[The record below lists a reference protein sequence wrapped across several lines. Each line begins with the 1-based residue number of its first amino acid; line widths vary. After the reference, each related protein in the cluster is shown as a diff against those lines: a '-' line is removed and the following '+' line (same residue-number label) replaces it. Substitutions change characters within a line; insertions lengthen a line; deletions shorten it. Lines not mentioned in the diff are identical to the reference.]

1 MRKLVKTAL
10 AALAATVFT
19 APAWA
24 AIDVTGLNPWA
35 CYEFN
40 GGDIRNTGSGERG
53 WNGGGSSSPAP
64 GATGAANTA
73 VSINK
78 WTNTG
83 DVSTVGGLTVSLLAT
98 EGTAHSTADRNGHIF
113 SLAAKGAS
121 GEPQWWLRNT
131 GTTGQVKLQ
140 GVFTEDLTIT
150 LPEGSTDA
158 TFHHYVIAISGD
170 RTQAAVYVDGVPVET
185 AGMTVKETEN
195 GTGVNDAFFGY
206 QVGAR
211 WGGGE
216 ASRCVVDDLR
226 IYTAM
231 LTPVQVAALYGGF
244 YANDTAYVRTIAGTT
259 ADWKATEAWQ
269 SGESSADVP
278 AVGSQATLTANA
290 DTTVT
295 LNDVAAL
302 SQLTIEGAGAVKL
315 VGAQKGGLSATTA
328 TINTTVDLSE
338 VSACLGAVTIA
349 AGKTLTVQGGSSV
362 LSDLTF
368 GDATAC
374 LKVYGEETA
383 TPATALALDGAMTK
397 TGTLIFDCPLTLDS
411 ALAFGSGGTTPS
423 VTQNVTLRKNIAA
436 TRLITGNG
444 DKNVTNI
451 VQEGGDITLSQV
463 DDGTPMAS
471 LGDRDTKPYAILFGH
486 WPSTSN
492 YQLKAGSLTA
502 EHGYAHLGWDGG
514 NVTVTVGQSLEE
526 AQGTT
531 ALLKV
536 KGFTGNKRENAATL
550 TVNPSGTL
558 AIGSAGFTMGKTA
571 KHVKLAG
578 GTLLAYE
585 TLTTELTANG
595 LEITEPSTVAA
606 ATGAT
611 LTLDK
616 LAGNETTTLT
626 IGTAEN
632 AGTVVLSA
640 LTGFT
645 GTVTVAAGTAVLTT
659 LPTANDVTVKAG
671 AKLKCHVSF
680 EQAEAGVKAT
690 HVNLKD
696 NATMVF
702 VLPSG
707 LEIAGSGEG
716 GNELASQ
723 AYYTWAPTVDSN
735 WSTLGNWKKSG
746 VAISELPGED
756 ARVRI
761 RATEATTL
769 TMDVADAVNEL
780 TIEGG
785 GTVTLAGEQTLTVK
799 DTLFVVTDV
808 ASSATVVAAPKV
820 SLVQGYT
827 LSLTG
832 GNLPAATTYSGDG
845 TLAIT
850 GSVTYATGATIEAP
864 FVVATGGTLD
874 LAGQTL
880 TSPVTLQGGTLANAS
895 ETRAYARKVTLAA
908 DSKIVCDGG
917 ALTLSSGTNARDEL
931 TLGGHTLTKTGNAE
945 FAIEGADL
953 AAGTLD
959 IQAGSFCLSA
969 TDGGD
974 CACSNTTLK
983 FSESSSYTVYGWV
996 GIAGTVT
1003 VDVADG
1009 KTLALSGNFTFKGD
1023 GNLKKTGA
1031 GTLELPFK
1039 RTDGAVTYAGATTVE
1054 GGTFIL
1060 NVEPEGT
1067 FTRTVSVANGATF
1080 TKKGEGTLKLGSALS
1095 GAGTYEVTEGTL
1107 ATGNYPNGNFGGT
1120 WKIGANGTLT
1130 NSGSEHYH
1138 SIGTGKV
1145 VVDGILELAP
1155 SSSASHLAGAISGA
1169 GHIHVKKSAS
1179 IEGDTTGFSG
1189 TLEVD
1194 AEATLASLNT
1204 VSNYGI
1210 RCNGT
1215 ITPADGKTLTI
1226 ASGKTLAGTGS
1237 INSAVTF
1244 AAGSTLE
1251 VASAGALT
1259 VTRAVTMP
1267 TEGTVTVTGATTE
1280 GQPVLTCANPAGVAP
1295 RLSGAPTGLLFAAN
1309 DEGTAVVL
1317 KKPVLT
1323 LAEGTTGA
1331 LSAEATATLE
1341 ALAAANGLAA
1351 ATISGTTKN
1360 GTEKL
1365 TAEAIGDALELF
1377 TNVATVDTE
1386 NGTITVAYDFGVAN
1400 LSITTADPLATTL
1413 RITFKVQGAE
1423 GTSGADFAKGI
1434 VFAVTDAT
1442 PGGAADTDTV
1452 LASTA
1457 NGTLK
1462 AVEGSHGVAGE
1473 RTFTCDLAPR
1483 TLQLFRVRVQTR

>member
-10 AALAATVFT
+10 AALVAAVF
-19 APAWA
+19 AASAHA

-40 GGDIRNTGSGERG
+40 GDIDNTGAGGRG
-53 WNGGGSSSPAP
+53 WNNSGGSSSPAP

-98 EGTAHSTADRNGHIF
+98 EGTGHSTADENGHIF
-113 SLAAKGAS
+113 SLAAKGKA

-150 LPEGSTDA
+150 LPTGSTDA

-185 AGMTVKETEN
+185 AGMTVKKTEN
-195 GTGVNDAFFGY
+195 GTGVNDAFYGY

-211 WGGGE
+211 WGNGK
-216 ASRCVVDDLR
+216 ASGCVVDDLR

-231 LTPVQVAALYGGF
+231 LTPGQVAALYGGF
-244 YANDTAYVRTIAGTT
+244 YANDTAYERTIAGTT
-259 ADWKATEAWQ
+259 ADWKATGEWQ

-302 SQLTIEGAGAVKL
+302 SQLTIEGAGTVK
-315 VGAQKGGLSATTA
+315 VAGAQKGGLSATTA
-328 TINTTVDLSE
+328 IIDTTVDLSE

-362 LSDLTF
+362 LSGLTF

-411 ALAFGSGGTTPS
+411 ALAFGSGGASS
-423 VTQNVTLRKNIAA
+423 VTQNVTLWKNITA

-444 DKNVTNI
+444 NNNVTNI

-471 LGDRDTKPYAILFGH
+471 LGDNATTPYAILFGH
-486 WPSTSN
+486 WPSTSD

-514 NVTVTVGQSLEE
+514 KGGGTDVTVTVGQSL
-526 AQGTT
+526 ADARGTT

-536 KGFTGNKRENAATL
+536 KGFTGNKRGNAATL

-558 AIGSAGFTMGKTA
+558 AIGSAGFTVNRSN

-585 TLTTELTANG
+585 TLTTALTANG
-595 LEITEPSTVAA
+595 LEITAPSTVAA

-616 LAGNETTTLT
+616 LAGSETLT
-626 IGTAEN
+626 IGTADN
-632 AGTVVLSA
+632 AGTVVLPA

-659 LPTANDVTVKAG
+659 LPTANDVTVQAG
-671 AKLKCHVSF
+671 ATLKCHVSF
-680 EQAEAGVKAT
+680 DDADAGVTASR
-690 HVNLKD
+690 VQLKD

-702 VLPSG
+702 VLPNG

-723 AYYTWAPTVDSN
+723 VYYTWAPTKDTN
-735 WSTLGNWKKSG
+735 WSTLGNWTKDG

-756 ARVRI
+756 ACVRI

-769 TMDVADAVNEL
+769 TMDVADTVNEL

-785 GTVTLAGEQTLTVK
+785 ATVTFAGEQTLTVR
-799 DTLFVVTDV
+799 DTLFVATDV
-808 ASSATVVAAPKV
+808 ASSATAVAAPEV

-832 GNLPAATTYSGDG
+832 GTLPAETTYSGDG

-850 GSVTYATGATIEAP
+850 GSVTYATDATIEAP
-864 FVVATGGTLD
+864 FVVATSGTLD

-880 TSPVTLQGGTLANAS
+880 TSPVTLQGGTLANTS
-895 ETRAYARKVTLAA
+895 ETRASVRKVTLAA
-908 DSKIVCDGG
+908 DSKIECDG

-931 TLGGHTLTKTGNAE
+931 TLGGYTLTKTGNAE

-959 IQAGSFCLSA
+959 IQAGSFCLS
-969 TDGGD
+969 TFDGGD
-974 CACSNTTLK
+974 CACTNTTLK

-996 GIAGTVT
+996 GIAGAVT

-1009 KTLALSGNFTFKGD
+1009 KTLALGEGFTFKGT
-1023 GNLKKTGA
+1023 GSLKKTGA

-1039 RTDGAVTYAGATTVE
+1039 QTDGAVTYAGATSVE

-1067 FTRTVSVANGATF
+1067 FTRTVSVADDATF
-1080 TKKGEGTLKLGSALS
+1080 TKKGKGTLKLGSALS
-1095 GAGTYEVTEGTL
+1095 GAGTYEVTEGII
-1107 ATGNYPNGNFGGT
+1107 ATGNHANGNFGGT
-1120 WKIGANGTLT
+1120 WKIGASGTLT
-1130 NSGSEHYH
+1130 NRDSGHYH

-1145 VVDGILELAP
+1145 IVDGLLELEP
-1155 SSSASHLAGAISGA
+1155 SITDSHLTGAISGA
-1169 GHIHVKKSAS
+1169 GRIHVKKSAS
-1179 IEGDTTGFSG
+1179 IEGDTADFTG

-1194 AEATLASLNT
+1194 AGATLASLNT

-1210 RCNGT
+1210 LCNGT

-1259 VTRAVTMP
+1259 VTGAVTMP

-1280 GQPVLTCANPAGVAP
+1280 GQTVLTCANPADVAP
-1295 RLSGAPTGLLFAAN
+1295 RLSGAPAGLLFAAN
-1309 DEGTAVVL
+1309 DAATAVVL
-1317 KKPVLT
+1317 KKPALT

-1341 ALAAANGLAA
+1341 ALAAANGLAT
-1351 ATISGTTKN
+1351 ATVSGTTKN

-1386 NGTITVAYDFGVAN
+1386 NGTITVAYDFGIAS
-1400 LSITTADPLATTL
+1400 LSIREMDGTKYVVLSA
-1413 RITFKVQGAE
+1413 KVQGAAE
-1423 GTSGADFAKGI
+1423 GVDYA
-1434 VFAVTDAT
+1434 TDAT
-1442 PGGAADTDTV
+1442 VEVWMNDSKVTNAEKMTTAPDGSTSAAGVKWFRIPYADLSATGPLLFKV
-1452 LASTA
+1452 
-1457 NGTLK
+1457 K
-1462 AVEGSHGVAGE
+1462 ATQA
-1473 RTFTCDLAPR
+1473 TTP
-1483 TLQLFRVRVQTR
+1483 

>member
-64 GATGAANTA
+64 GATGAASTA

-98 EGTAHSTADRNGHIF
+98 EGTAHSTADGNGHIF
-113 SLAAKGAS
+113 SLAAKGAQ

-140 GVFTEDLTIT
+140 GVFTKDLTIT

-185 AGMTVKETEN
+185 AGMTVKKTEN
-195 GTGVNDAFFGY
+195 GTGVNDAFYGY

-211 WGGGE
+211 WGGGD
-216 ASRCVVDDLR
+216 ASGCVVDDLR

-231 LTPVQVAALYGGF
+231 LTPGQVAALYGGF
-244 YANDTAYVRTIAGTT
+244 YANDTAYERTIAETT
-259 ADWKATEAWQ
+259 ADWKATGAWQ

-302 SQLTIEGAGAVKL
+302 SQLTIGGAGTVKL

-362 LSDLTF
+362 LSGLTF

-383 TPATALALDGAMTK
+383 TPAIALALDGAMTK

-411 ALAFGSGGTTPS
+411 ALAFGSRGESS
-423 VTQNVTLRKNIAA
+423 VTQNVTLRKDITA

-444 DKNVTNI
+444 AGNVTRI

-471 LGDRDTKPYAILFGH
+471 LGDNATTPYAILFGH

-514 NVTVTVGQSLEE
+514 KVGTDVTVTVGQSLAD

-595 LEITEPSTVAA
+595 LEITAPSTVAA

-616 LAGNETTTLT
+616 LASNETTTLT
-626 IGTAEN
+626 IGTADN
-632 AGTVVLSA
+632 AGTVVLPA

-659 LPTANDVTVKAG
+659 LPTANDVTVEAG
-671 AKLKCHVSF
+671 ATLKCHVSF
-680 EQAEAGVKAT
+680 EQADAGVTAT

-723 AYYTWAPTVDSN
+723 AYYTWAPTVDGN
-735 WSTLGNWKKSG
+735 WSTLGNWTKDG

-761 RATEATTL
+761 RAMEATTL

-785 GTVTLAGEQTLTVK
+785 GTVTLVGEQTLTVG

-808 ASSATVVAAPKV
+808 ASSATAVAAPKV

-880 TSPVTLQGGTLANAS
+880 ASPVTLQGGTLANTS
-895 ETRAYARKVTLAA
+895 GNRAYARKVTLAA
-908 DSKIVCDGG
+908 DSKIVCDGV
-917 ALTLSSGTNARDEL
+917 LTLTSGTNARDEL
-931 TLGGHTLTKTGNAE
+931 TLSGHTLTKTGNAE

-959 IQAGSFCLSA
+959 IQEGSFCLST

-1039 RTDGAVTYAGATTVE
+1039 RTDGAVTYTGATTVE

-1067 FTRTVSVANGATF
+1067 FTRTVSVANDATF

-1095 GAGTYEVTEGTL
+1095 GAGTYEVTEGII
-1107 ATGNYPNGNFGGT
+1107 ATGNYANGNFGGT
-1120 WKIGANGTLT
+1120 WKIGASGTLT

-1138 SIGTGKV
+1138 SIGTGRV
-1145 VVDGILELAP
+1145 IVDGILELEP

-1169 GHIHVKKSAS
+1169 GRIHVKKSAS
-1179 IEGDTTGFSG
+1179 IEGDTADFTG

-1194 AEATLASLNT
+1194 AGATLASLNT

-1210 RCNGT
+1210 LCNGT

-1280 GQPVLTCANPAGVAP
+1280 GQTVLTCAKPADVAP
-1295 RLSGAPTGLLFAAN
+1295 RLSGAPAGLLFVAN

-1317 KKPVLT
+1317 KKPALT

-1341 ALAAANGLAA
+1341 ALAAANGLAT
-1351 ATISGTTKN
+1351 ATVSGTTKN

-1365 TAEAIGDALELF
+1365 TA
-1377 TNVATVDTE
+1377 
-1386 NGTITVAYDFGVAN
+1386 
-1400 LSITTADPLATTL
+1400 
-1413 RITFKVQGAE
+1413 
-1423 GTSGADFAKGI
+1423 
-1434 VFAVTDAT
+1434 
-1442 PGGAADTDTV
+1442 
-1452 LASTA
+1452 
-1457 NGTLK
+1457 
-1462 AVEGSHGVAGE
+1462 
-1473 RTFTCDLAPR
+1473 
-1483 TLQLFRVRVQTR
+1483 

>member
-1 MRKLVKTAL
+1 
-10 AALAATVFT
+10 
-19 APAWA
+19 
-24 AIDVTGLNPWA
+24 
-35 CYEFN
+35 
-40 GGDIRNTGSGERG
+40 
-53 WNGGGSSSPAP
+53 
-64 GATGAANTA
+64 
-73 VSINK
+73 
-78 WTNTG
+78 
-83 DVSTVGGLTVSLLAT
+83 
-98 EGTAHSTADRNGHIF
+98 
-113 SLAAKGAS
+113 
-121 GEPQWWLRNT
+121 
-131 GTTGQVKLQ
+131 
-140 GVFTEDLTIT
+140 
-150 LPEGSTDA
+150 
-158 TFHHYVIAISGD
+158 
-170 RTQAAVYVDGVPVET
+170 
-185 AGMTVKETEN
+185 
-195 GTGVNDAFFGY
+195 
-206 QVGAR
+206 
-211 WGGGE
+211 
-216 ASRCVVDDLR
+216 
-226 IYTAM
+226 M
-231 LTPVQVAALYGGF
+231 LTPGQVAALYGGF
-244 YANDTAYVRTIAGTT
+244 YASDTAYERTIDETT
-259 ADWKATEAWQ
+259 ADWKATGAWQ

-302 SQLTIEGAGAVKL
+302 SQLTIGGAGTVK
-315 VGAQKGGLSATTA
+315 VADAQKRGLIATTA
-328 TINTTVDLSE
+328 IIDTTVDLSE
-338 VSACLGAVTIA
+338 VSARLGAVTIA

-411 ALAFGSGGTTPS
+411 ELAFGSGGESS
-423 VTQNVTLRKNIAA
+423 VTQNVTLWKNITA

-444 DKNVTNI
+444 AGNVTNI

-471 LGDRDTKPYAILFGH
+471 LGNDATTPYAILFGH
-486 WPSTSN
+486 WPSTSD

-514 NVTVTVGQSLEE
+514 RNTGTDVTVTVGQSL
-526 AQGTT
+526 ADARGTT

-536 KGFTGNKRENAATL
+536 KGFTGNKRGNAATL

-595 LEITEPSTVAA
+595 LEITAPSTVAA

-626 IGTAEN
+626 IGTAGN
-632 AGTVVLSA
+632 AGTVVLPA

-671 AKLKCHVSF
+671 ATLKCHVSF
-680 EQAEAGVKAT
+680 EEEDAGVKASR
-690 HVNLKD
+690 VQLENG
-696 NATMVF
+696 ATMVF
-702 VLPSG
+702 VLPNG
-707 LEIAGSGEG
+707 LEIAGGGEG
-716 GNELASQ
+716 GNELAPQ
-723 AYYTWAPTVDSN
+723 AYYTWKPTEDTN
-735 WSTLGNWKKSG
+735 WSTLGNWTKDG
-746 VAISELPGED
+746 VAISELPDED
-756 ARVRI
+756 ACVRI
-761 RATEATTL
+761 HATEATTL
-769 TMDVADAVNEL
+769 TMDVADTVKEL
-780 TIEGG
+780 AIKGG
-785 GTVTLAGEQTLTVK
+785 ATVTLAGEQTLTVK
-799 DTLFVVTDV
+799 DTLFVATDV
-808 ASSATVVAAPKV
+808 ASSATAVAAPKV

-832 GNLPAATTYSGDG
+832 GTLPEATTYSGDG

-850 GSVTYATGATIEAP
+850 GSVTYATDATIKAP

-880 TSPVTLQGGTLANAS
+880 GIPVTLQGGTLANTS
-895 ETRAYARKVTLAA
+895 ENRAYARKVTLAA
-908 DSKIVCDGG
+908 DSKIVCDGV
-917 ALTLSSGTNARDEL
+917 LTLSSGTNARDEL
-931 TLGGHTLTKTGNAE
+931 TLGGYTLTKTGNAE

-959 IQAGSFCLSA
+959 IQAGFFCLST

-983 FSESSSYTVYGWV
+983 FSGNSSYKVYGWV
-996 GIAGTVT
+996 GIAGAVT

-1009 KTLALSGNFTFKGD
+1009 KTLALGDGFTFKGP
-1023 GNLKKTGA
+1023 GSLKKTGA
-1031 GTLELPFK
+1031 GTLELTFK
-1039 RTDGAVTYAGATTVE
+1039 RTSDAVTYTGATTVA

-1067 FTRTVSVANGATF
+1067 FTRTVSVADDATF
-1080 TKKGEGTLKLGSALS
+1080 TKKGKGTLTLGGSLS
-1095 GAGTYEVTEGTL
+1095 GGGTYEVTEGII
-1107 ATGNYPNGNFGGT
+1107 ATGNYANGNFGGT
-1120 WKIGANGTLT
+1120 WKIGASGTLT
-1130 NSGSEHYH
+1130 NRDSEHYH

-1145 VVDGILELAP
+1145 IVDGLLELKP
-1155 SSSASHLAGAISGA
+1155 SSSNSHFTGTISGA
-1169 GHIHVKKSAS
+1169 GRIHVKKSAS
-1179 IEGDTTGFSG
+1179 IEGDTADFAG

-1194 AEATLASLNT
+1194 AGATLASLNT

-1210 RCNGT
+1210 LCNGT

-1259 VTRAVTMP
+1259 VTGATMP

-1280 GQPVLTCANPAGVAP
+1280 GQTVLTCANPADVAP
-1295 RLSGAPTGLLFAAN
+1295 RLSGAPAGLLFVAN
-1309 DEGTAVVL
+1309 DERTAVVL
-1317 KKPVLT
+1317 KKPALT

-1341 ALAAANGLAA
+1341 ALAAANGLAT
-1351 ATISGTTKN
+1351 ATVSGTTKN

-1386 NGTITVAYDFGVAN
+1386 KGTITVAYDFGIAN
-1400 LSITTADPLATTL
+1400 LSITTADTRATL

-1423 GTSGADFAKGI
+1423 GTSGADFAEDI

-1442 PGGAADTDTV
+1442 PGDAADTV

-1457 NGTLK
+1457 NDTLQ
-1462 AVEGSHGVAGE
+1462 AVEDSHDVAGE
-1473 RTFTCDLAPR
+1473 RTFTCDLETR
-1483 TLQLFRVRVQTR
+1483 TLQLFRVRVQQTP

>member
-1 MRKLVKTAL
+1 
-10 AALAATVFT
+10 
-19 APAWA
+19 
-24 AIDVTGLNPWA
+24 
-35 CYEFN
+35 
-40 GGDIRNTGSGERG
+40 
-53 WNGGGSSSPAP
+53 
-64 GATGAANTA
+64 
-73 VSINK
+73 
-78 WTNTG
+78 
-83 DVSTVGGLTVSLLAT
+83 
-98 EGTAHSTADRNGHIF
+98 
-113 SLAAKGAS
+113 
-121 GEPQWWLRNT
+121 
-131 GTTGQVKLQ
+131 
-140 GVFTEDLTIT
+140 
-150 LPEGSTDA
+150 
-158 TFHHYVIAISGD
+158 
-170 RTQAAVYVDGVPVET
+170 
-185 AGMTVKETEN
+185 
-195 GTGVNDAFFGY
+195 
-206 QVGAR
+206 
-211 WGGGE
+211 
-216 ASRCVVDDLR
+216 
-226 IYTAM
+226 M

-244 YANDTAYVRTIAGTT
+244 YANDTAYERTIAETT
-259 ADWKATEAWQ
+259 ADWKATRAWQ

-302 SQLTIEGAGAVKL
+302 SQLTIGGAGTVKL
-315 VGAQKGGLSATTA
+315 VGAQKGRLSATTA
-328 TINTTVDLSE
+328 IINTTVNLSE

-411 ALAFGSGGTTPS
+411 ALAFGSGGTGTS
-423 VTQNVTLRKNIAA
+423 SFTQNVTLRKDIAA

-444 DKNVTNI
+444 ENNVTNI

-471 LGDRDTKPYAILFGH
+471 LGDNATTPYAILFGH
-486 WPSTSN
+486 WPSTSD

-502 EHGYAHLGWDGG
+502 ERGYAHLGWDGG
-514 NVTVTVGQSLEE
+514 VTVTVGQSLED

-536 KGFTGNKRENAATL
+536 KGFTGNKRGNAATL

-585 TLTTELTANG
+585 DLTTELTANG

-616 LAGNETTTLT
+616 LAGRETLT

-632 AGTVVLSA
+632 AGTVVLPA

-659 LPTANDVTVKAG
+659 LPTANDVTVEAG
-671 AKLKCHVSF
+671 ATLKCHVSF
-680 EQAEAGVKAT
+680 EQADSGVTASR
-690 HVNLKD
+690 VQLENG
-696 NATMVF
+696 ATMVF
-702 VLPSG
+702 VLPNG
-707 LEIAGSGEG
+707 LEIAGSEEG

-723 AYYTWAPTVDSN
+723 AYYTWAPTEDGN
-735 WSTLGNWKKSG
+735 WSTLGNWTKSG

-785 GTVTLAGEQTLTVK
+785 GTVTLAGETLTVG

-808 ASSATVVAAPKV
+808 ASSATAVAAQKV

-832 GNLPAATTYSGDG
+832 GTLPAATTYSGDG

-850 GSVTYATGATIEAP
+850 GSVTYAAGATIEAP
-864 FVVATGGTLD
+864 FVVVTGGTLD

-880 TSPVTLQGGTLANAS
+880 TSPVTLQGGTLANTS
-895 ETRAYARKVTLAA
+895 ETHAYARKVTLAA
-908 DSKIVCDGG
+908 DSKIVCDG

-931 TLGGHTLTKTGNAE
+931 TLGGYTLTKTGNAE
-945 FAIEGADL
+945 FVIEGADL

-959 IQAGSFCLSA
+959 IQAGFFCLST

-974 CACSNTTLK
+974 CACSNTTFK
-983 FSESSSYTVYGWV
+983 FSGNSSYKVWGWV
-996 GIAGTVT
+996 GIANTVT
-1003 VDVADG
+1003 VDIAEG
-1009 KTLALSGNFTFKGD
+1009 KTLTLSENFTFKGA

-1039 RTDGAVTYAGATTVE
+1039 MDDAVTYTYTGATTVE

-1067 FTRTVSVANGATF
+1067 FTRTVSVADDATF
-1080 TKKGEGTLKLGSALS
+1080 TKKGKGTLKLGSALS
-1095 GAGTYEVTEGTL
+1095 GAGTYEVTEGII

-1179 IEGDTTGFSG
+1179 IEGDTADFTG

-1194 AEATLASLNT
+1194 AGATLASLNT

-1210 RCNGT
+1210 LCNGT

-1244 AAGSTLE
+1244 AAGSTLN
-1251 VASAGALT
+1251 ASAGALT
-1259 VTRAVTMP
+1259 VTGAVTMP

-1280 GQPVLTCANPAGVAP
+1280 GQKVLTCDNPADVAP
-1295 RLSGAPTGLLFAAN
+1295 RLSGAPAGLLFAAN
-1309 DEGTAVVL
+1309 DERTAVVL
-1317 KKPVLT
+1317 KKPALT
-1323 LAEGTTGA
+1323 LAEGTTGV

-1341 ALAAANGLAA
+1341 ALAAANGLAT
-1351 ATISGTTKN
+1351 ATVSGITKN

-1386 NGTITVAYDFGVAN
+1386 NGTITVAYDFGIAN
-1400 LSITTADPLATTL
+1400 LSITTADTRATL
-1413 RITFKVQGAE
+1413 RITFKVQGAK
-1423 GTSGADFAKGI
+1423 GTSGADFAEGI

-1442 PGGAADTDTV
+1442 PGDAADTV

-1457 NGTLK
+1457 NDTLQ
-1462 AVEGSHGVAGE
+1462 AVEDSHDVAGE
-1473 RTFTCDLAPR
+1473 RTFTCDLETR
-1483 TLQLFRVRVQTR
+1483 TLQLFRVRVQQTP

>member
-10 AALAATVFT
+10 AALVAAVF
-19 APAWA
+19 AASAHA

-40 GGDIRNTGSGERG
+40 GGDINNTGSGGRG
-53 WNGGGSSSPAP
+53 WNGGGSSSSAT

-73 VSINK
+73 VNINK
-78 WTNTG
+78 WTGTG

-98 EGTAHSTADRNGHIF
+98 EGTTHSSTDNDGHLF
-113 SLAAKGAS
+113 SLAAKGAQ

-150 LPEGSTDA
+150 LPTGSTDS

-185 AGMTVKETEN
+185 AGMTVKKTEN
-195 GTGVNDAFFGY
+195 GKGVNDAFYGY

-211 WGGGE
+211 WGNGN
-216 ASRCVVDDLR
+216 ASGCVVDDLR

-244 YANDTAYVRTIAGTT
+244 YANDTAYARTIAETT
-259 ADWKATEAWQ
+259 ADWKATRAWQ

-302 SQLTIEGAGAVKL
+302 SQLTIGGAGTVKL

-328 TINTTVDLSE
+328 IINTTVDLSE

-362 LSDLTF
+362 LSGLTF

-411 ALAFGSGGTTPS
+411 ALAFGSGGGTR
-423 VTQNVTLRKNIAA
+423 VTQNVTLRKDIAA

-444 DKNVTNI
+444 ASNVTRI

-471 LGDRDTKPYAILFGH
+471 LGDNATTPYAILFGH
-486 WPSTSN
+486 WPSTSD

-514 NVTVTVGQSLEE
+514 KGGGTDVTVTVGQSL
-526 AQGTT
+526 ADARGTT

-536 KGFTGNKRENAATL
+536 KGFTGNKRGNAATL

-595 LEITEPSTVAA
+595 LEITAPSTVAA

-616 LAGNETTTLT
+616 LASNETTTLT
-626 IGTAEN
+626 IGTAGN
-632 AGTVVLSA
+632 AGTVVLPA

-659 LPTANDVTVKAG
+659 LPTENDVTVKAG
-671 AKLKCHVSF
+671 ATLKCHVSF
-680 EQAEAGVKAT
+680 DDADAGVTASR
-690 HVNLKD
+690 VQLKD

-702 VLPSG
+702 VLPNG

-723 AYYTWAPTVDSN
+723 VYYTWAPTKDTN
-735 WSTLGNWKKSG
+735 WSTLGNWTKDG

-756 ARVRI
+756 ACVRI
-761 RATEATTL
+761 HATEATTL
-769 TMDVADAVNEL
+769 TMDVAAIVKEL
-780 TIEGG
+780 SIEGG
-785 GTVTLAGEQTLTVK
+785 ATVTLAGEQTLTVK

-808 ASSATVVAAPKV
+808 ASSATAVAAPKV

-832 GNLPAATTYSGDG
+832 GTLPAETTYSGDG

-850 GSVTYATGATIEAP
+850 GSVTYAAGATIEAP

-874 LAGQTL
+874 LAGQPL
-880 TSPVTLQGGTLANAS
+880 GIPVTLQGGTLANTS
-895 ETRAYARKVTLAA
+895 ETRASVRKVTLAA
-908 DSKIVCDGG
+908 DSKIECGG

-931 TLGGHTLTKTGNAE
+931 TLGDYTLTKTGNAE

-959 IQAGSFCLSA
+959 IQVGSFCLSA

-983 FSESSSYTVYGWV
+983 FSGNSSYTVWGWV
-996 GIAGTVT
+996 GIANTVT
-1003 VDVADG
+1003 VDIAEE
-1009 KTLALSGNFTFKGD
+1009 KTLTLSGNFTFKGD

-1067 FTRTVSVANGATF
+1067 FTRAVSVANGATF
-1080 TKKGEGTLKLGSALS
+1080 TKKGKGTLKLGSALS
-1095 GAGTYEVTEGTL
+1095 GAGTYEVTEGII
-1107 ATGNYPNGNFGGT
+1107 ATGNHANGNFGGT
-1120 WKIGANGTLT
+1120 WKIGASGTLT
-1130 NSGSEHYH
+1130 NSGSGHYH

-1145 VVDGILELAP
+1145 IVDGLLELEP
-1155 SSSASHLAGAISGA
+1155 SITDSHLTGAISGA
-1169 GHIHVKKSAS
+1169 GRIHVKKSAS
-1179 IEGDTTGFSG
+1179 IEGDTADFTG

-1194 AEATLASLNT
+1194 AGATLASLNT

-1210 RCNGT
+1210 LCNGT

-1267 TEGTVTVTGATTE
+1267 TEGTVTVTGAMAE
-1280 GQPVLTCANPAGVAP
+1280 GQTVLTCANPADVAP
-1295 RLSGAPTGLLFAAN
+1295 RLSGAPAGLLFAAN

-1317 KKPVLT
+1317 KKPALT
-1323 LAEGTTGA
+1323 LAAGTSGE
-1331 LSAEATATLE
+1331 LSTTATATLE
-1341 ALAAANGLAA
+1341 ALAAANGLAT
-1351 ATISGTTKN
+1351 ATVSGTTKN
-1360 GTEKL
+1360 GTEAL
-1365 TAEAIGDALELF
+1365 TAKAIGDALELF

-1386 NGTITVAYDFGVAN
+1386 NGTITVAYDFGIAS
-1400 LSITTADPLATTL
+1400 LSIREMDGTKYVVLSA
-1413 RITFKVQGAE
+1413 KVQGAAE
-1423 GTSGADFAKGI
+1423 GVDYA
-1434 VFAVTDAT
+1434 TDAT
-1442 PGGAADTDTV
+1442 VEVWMNDSKVTNAEKMTTAPDGSTSAAGVKWFRIPYADLSATGPLLFKV
-1452 LASTA
+1452 
-1457 NGTLK
+1457 K
-1462 AVEGSHGVAGE
+1462 ATQA
-1473 RTFTCDLAPR
+1473 TTP
-1483 TLQLFRVRVQTR
+1483 

>member
-1 MRKLVKTAL
+1 
-10 AALAATVFT
+10 
-19 APAWA
+19 
-24 AIDVTGLNPWA
+24 
-35 CYEFN
+35 
-40 GGDIRNTGSGERG
+40 
-53 WNGGGSSSPAP
+53 
-64 GATGAANTA
+64 
-73 VSINK
+73 
-78 WTNTG
+78 
-83 DVSTVGGLTVSLLAT
+83 
-98 EGTAHSTADRNGHIF
+98 
-113 SLAAKGAS
+113 
-121 GEPQWWLRNT
+121 
-131 GTTGQVKLQ
+131 
-140 GVFTEDLTIT
+140 
-150 LPEGSTDA
+150 
-158 TFHHYVIAISGD
+158 
-170 RTQAAVYVDGVPVET
+170 
-185 AGMTVKETEN
+185 
-195 GTGVNDAFFGY
+195 
-206 QVGAR
+206 
-211 WGGGE
+211 
-216 ASRCVVDDLR
+216 
-226 IYTAM
+226 M
-231 LTPVQVAALYGGF
+231 LTPGQVAALYGGF
-244 YANDTAYVRTIAGTT
+244 YANDTAYARTIAGAT
-259 ADWKATEAWQ
+259 ADWKATGEWQ

-302 SQLTIEGAGAVKL
+302 SQLTIEGAGTVKL

-362 LSDLTF
+362 LSGLTF

-383 TPATALALDGAMTK
+383 TPAIALALDGAMTK

-411 ALAFGSGGTTPS
+411 ALAFGSRGESS
-423 VTQNVTLRKNIAA
+423 VTQNVTLRKDIAA

-444 DKNVTNI
+444 PNNVTNI

-463 DDGTPMAS
+463 DDDTPMAS
-471 LGDRDTKPYAILFGH
+471 LDDTATTPYAILFGH
-486 WPSTSN
+486 WPSTSD

-502 EHGYAHLGWDGG
+502 ERGYAHLGWDGG
-514 NVTVTVGQSLEE
+514 KTGTDVTVTVGQSLEA

-536 KGFTGNKRENAATL
+536 KGFTGNKRGNAATL

-558 AIGSAGFTMGKTA
+558 AIGSAGFTMDKTA

-585 TLTTELTANG
+585 DLTTKLTANG
-595 LEITEPSTVAA
+595 LEITAPSTVAA

-616 LAGNETTTLT
+616 LVGNETTTLT

-632 AGTVVLSA
+632 AGTVVLPN

-659 LPTANDVTVKAG
+659 LPTANAVTVKAG
-671 AKLKCHVSF
+671 ATLKCHVSF
-680 EQAEAGVKAT
+680 DDADAGVTASRVQLENGAK
-690 HVNLKD
+690 
-696 NATMVF
+696 MVF
-702 VLPSG
+702 VLPNG

-723 AYYTWAPTVDSN
+723 GYYTWAPTVDGN
-735 WSTLGNWKKSG
+735 WSTLGNWTKSG
-746 VAISELPGED
+746 GAISELPGED

-761 RATEATTL
+761 RATEATIL
-769 TMDVADAVNEL
+769 TMDVADTVKEL

-785 GTVTLAGEQTLTVK
+785 ATVTLAGETLTVG

-808 ASSATVVAAPKV
+808 ASPATAVAAQKV

-827 LSLTG
+827 LSLTDG
-832 GNLPAATTYSGDG
+832 TLPAATTYSGDG

-880 TSPVTLQGGTLANAS
+880 GIPVTLQGGTLANTS
-895 ETRAYARKVTLAA
+895 ENCAYARKVTLAA
-908 DSKIVCDGG
+908 DSKIECDG

-931 TLGGHTLTKTGNAE
+931 TLGGYTLTKTGNAE

-953 AAGTLD
+953 AAGILD
-959 IQAGSFCLSA
+959 IQEGSFCLS
-969 TDGGD
+969 TSDGGD

-983 FSESSSYTVYGWV
+983 FSGNSSYKVWGWV
-996 GIAGTVT
+996 GIANTVT
-1003 VDVADG
+1003 VDIAEG
-1009 KTLALSGNFTFKGD
+1009 KTLTLSGHFTFKGA

-1039 RTDGAVTYAGATTVE
+1039 MDDAVTYTYTGATTVA

-1067 FTRTVSVANGATF
+1067 FTRTVSVADGATF
-1080 TKKGEGTLKLGSALS
+1080 TKKGKGTLTLGGSLS
-1095 GAGTYEVTEGTL
+1095 GGGTYEVTEGII
-1107 ATGNYPNGNFGGT
+1107 ATGNYANGNFSGT
-1120 WKIGANGTLT
+1120 WKIGASGTLT
-1130 NSGSEHYH
+1130 NRDSEHYH

-1145 VVDGILELAP
+1145 IVNGLLELEP
-1155 SSSASHLAGAISGA
+1155 SSSASHLTGAISGA
-1169 GHIHVKKSAS
+1169 GRIHVKKSAS
-1179 IEGDTTGFSG
+1179 IEGDTADFTG

-1194 AEATLASLNT
+1194 AGATLASLNT

-1210 RCNGT
+1210 LCNGT

-1259 VTRAVTMP
+1259 VTGATMP

-1280 GQPVLTCANPAGVAP
+1280 GQKVLTCANPADVAP
-1295 RLSGAPTGLLFAAN
+1295 RLSGAPAGLLFVAN

-1317 KKPVLT
+1317 KKPALT

-1341 ALAAANGLAA
+1341 ALAAANGLAT
-1351 ATISGTTKN
+1351 ATVSGTTKN
-1360 GTEKL
+1360 GTKKL

-1386 NGTITVAYDFGVAN
+1386 KGTITVAYDFGIAN
-1400 LSITTADPLATTL
+1400 LSITTADTLATL

-1423 GTSGADFAKGI
+1423 GTSGADFAEDI

-1442 PGGAADTDTV
+1442 PGGAADT

-1457 NGTLK
+1457 DDTLK
-1462 AVEGSHGVAGE
+1462 AVEDSPGVAGE
-1473 RTFTCDLAPR
+1473 RTFTCDLETR
-1483 TLQLFRVRVQTR
+1483 TLQLFRVRVQTP

>member
-1 MRKLVKTAL
+1 M
-10 AALAATVFT
+10 
-19 APAWA
+19 
-24 AIDVTGLNPWA
+24 
-35 CYEFN
+35 
-40 GGDIRNTGSGERG
+40 
-53 WNGGGSSSPAP
+53 
-64 GATGAANTA
+64 
-73 VSINK
+73 
-78 WTNTG
+78 
-83 DVSTVGGLTVSLLAT
+83 
-98 EGTAHSTADRNGHIF
+98 
-113 SLAAKGAS
+113 
-121 GEPQWWLRNT
+121 
-131 GTTGQVKLQ
+131 
-140 GVFTEDLTIT
+140 
-150 LPEGSTDA
+150 
-158 TFHHYVIAISGD
+158 
-170 RTQAAVYVDGVPVET
+170 
-185 AGMTVKETEN
+185 
-195 GTGVNDAFFGY
+195 
-206 QVGAR
+206 
-211 WGGGE
+211 
-216 ASRCVVDDLR
+216 
-226 IYTAM
+226 
-231 LTPVQVAALYGGF
+231 
-244 YANDTAYVRTIAGTT
+244 
-259 ADWKATEAWQ
+259 
-269 SGESSADVP
+269 
-278 AVGSQATLTANA
+278 
-290 DTTVT
+290 
-295 LNDVAAL
+295 
-302 SQLTIEGAGAVKL
+302 
-315 VGAQKGGLSATTA
+315 
-328 TINTTVDLSE
+328 
-338 VSACLGAVTIA
+338 GAVTIA

-362 LSDLTF
+362 LSGLTF

-411 ALAFGSGGTTPS
+411 ALAFGSGGESS
-423 VTQNVTLRKNIAA
+423 VTQNVTLRKDITA

-444 DKNVTNI
+444 DDNVTNI

-471 LGDRDTKPYAILFGH
+471 LGVDATTPYAILFGH

-492 YQLKAGSLTA
+492 YQLKAGSVTA
-502 EHGYAHLGWDGG
+502 ERGYAHLGWDGG
-514 NVTVTVGQSLEE
+514 KDSGTDVTVTVGQSLEA

-536 KGFTGNKRENAATL
+536 KGFTGNKRGNSATL

-558 AIGSAGFTMGKTA
+558 AIGSAGFTVNQSD
-571 KHVKLAG
+571 KHVILAG

-585 TLTTELTANG
+585 TLTTALTANG
-595 LEITEPSTVAA
+595 LEIAEPSTVAA
-606 ATGAT
+606 VTGAT

-616 LAGNETTTLT
+616 LAGGETLT
-626 IGTAEN
+626 IGTADN
-632 AGTVVLSA
+632 AGTVVLPA

-671 AKLKCHVSF
+671 ATLKCHVSF
-680 EQAEAGVKAT
+680 EEADAGVKASR
-690 HVNLKD
+690 VQLENG
-696 NATMVF
+696 ATMVF
-702 VLPSG
+702 VLPNG
-707 LEIAGSGEG
+707 LEIAGSEEG
-716 GNELASQ
+716 GNELAPQ
-723 AYYTWAPTVDSN
+723 DYYTWAPTVDNS
-735 WSTLGNWKKSG
+735 WSTLGNWTKDG

-756 ARVRI
+756 ACVRI

-769 TMDVADAVNEL
+769 TMDVADTVNEL

-785 GTVTLAGEQTLTVK
+785 GTVTLAGETLTVG

-808 ASSATVVAAPKV
+808 ASSATAVAAPKV

-850 GSVTYATGATIEAP
+850 GSVTYAAGATIEAP

-880 TSPVTLQGGTLANAS
+880 TSPVTLQGGTLVNTS

-908 DSKIVCDGG
+908 DSKIVCDG

-931 TLGGHTLTKTGNAE
+931 TLGGYTLTKTGNAG
-945 FAIEGADL
+945 FAIEGTDL

-959 IQAGSFCLSA
+959 IQAGSFCLSTA
-969 TDGGD
+969 DGGD
-974 CACSNTTLK
+974 CACTNTTLK

-996 GIAGTVT
+996 GIAGAVT

-1009 KTLALSGNFTFKGD
+1009 KTLALGEGFTFKGT
-1023 GNLKKTGA
+1023 GSLKKTGA

-1039 RTDGAVTYAGATTVE
+1039 RTSDAVTYTGTTTVE

-1080 TKKGEGTLKLGSALS
+1080 TKKGKGTLKLGSALL
-1095 GAGTYEVTEGTL
+1095 GAGTYEVTEGII
-1107 ATGNYPNGNFGGT
+1107 ATGNYANGNFGGT
-1120 WKIGANGTLT
+1120 WKIGASGTLT
-1130 NSGSEHYH
+1130 NSGSGHYH

-1145 VVDGILELAP
+1145 IVNGLLELEP
-1155 SSSASHLAGAISGA
+1155 SITDSHLTGAISGA
-1169 GHIHVKKSAS
+1169 GRIHVKTSAS
-1179 IEGDTTGFSG
+1179 IEGDTADFTG

-1194 AEATLASLNT
+1194 AGATLASLNT

-1210 RCNGT
+1210 LCNGT

-1251 VASAGALT
+1251 VASAEALT
-1259 VTRAVTMP
+1259 VTGAVTMP

-1280 GQPVLTCANPAGVAP
+1280 GQTVLTCVNPADVAP
-1295 RLSGAPTGLLFAAN
+1295 RLSGAPAGLLFAAN
-1309 DEGTAVVL
+1309 DAATAVVL
-1317 KKPVLT
+1317 KKPALT

-1341 ALAAANGLAA
+1341 ALAAANGLAT
-1351 ATISGTTKN
+1351 ATVSGTTKN

-1386 NGTITVAYDFGVAN
+1386 NGTITVAYDFGIAN
-1400 LSITTADPLATTL
+1400 LSITTADALATTL
-1413 RITFKVQGAE
+1413 RITFKVQGAK
-1423 GTSGADFAKGI
+1423 GTSGADFAEGI
-1434 VFAVTDAT
+1434 VFAVTDVT
-1442 PGGAADTDTV
+1442 PGGAADTV

-1457 NGTLK
+1457 NDTLQ
-1462 AVEGSHGVAGE
+1462 AVEDSHDVAGE
-1473 RTFTCDLAPR
+1473 RTFTCDLETR
-1483 TLQLFRVRVQTR
+1483 TLQLFRVRVQTP

>member
-40 GGDIRNTGSGERG
+40 GGDIRNTGSGGRG
-53 WNGGGSSSPAP
+53 WNGGGSSSSAL

-98 EGTAHSTADRNGHIF
+98 EGTAHSTEDGNGHIF
-113 SLAAKGAS
+113 SLAAKGAQ

-211 WGGGE
+211 WGGGK
-216 ASRCVVDDLR
+216 ASGCVVDDLR

-231 LTPVQVAALYGGF
+231 LTPGQVAALYGGF
-244 YANDTAYVRTIAGTT
+244 YANDTAYERTIAGTT

-302 SQLTIEGAGAVKL
+302 SQLTIGGDGTVK
-315 VGAQKGGLSATTA
+315 VADAQKGGLSATTA

-362 LSDLTF
+362 LSGLTF

-411 ALAFGSGGTTPS
+411 ELAFGSGGTSS

-444 DKNVTNI
+444 GNNVTNI

-471 LGDRDTKPYAILFGH
+471 LGDTATTPYAILFGH

-514 NVTVTVGQSLEE
+514 KGGGPGVTVTVGQSLAD

-595 LEITEPSTVAA
+595 LEITAPSTVAA

-616 LAGNETTTLT
+616 LASNETTTLT

-632 AGTVVLSA
+632 AGTVVLPA

-735 WSTLGNWKKSG
+735 WSTLGNWTKSG

-761 RATEATTL
+761 RAMEATTL

-785 GTVTLAGEQTLTVK
+785 GTMTFAGEQTLTVG

-808 ASSATVVAAPKV
+808 ASSATAVAAPKV

-850 GSVTYATGATIEAP
+850 GSVTYAKGATIEAP
-864 FVVATGGTLD
+864 FVVATDGTLD

-908 DSKIVCDGG
+908 DSKIVCDG

-959 IQAGSFCLSA
+959 IQAGSFCLST

-1009 KTLALSGNFTFKGD
+1009 KTLALGEGFTFKGD

-1039 RTDGAVTYAGATTVE
+1039 QTDGAVTYTGATTVE

-1080 TKKGEGTLKLGSALS
+1080 TKKGKGRLTLGSALS

-1194 AEATLASLNT
+1194 AGATLSALNDA
-1204 VSNYGI
+1204 NGYAI
-1210 RCNGT
+1210 LCNGT

-1244 AAGSTLE
+1244 AAGSTLN
-1251 VASAGALT
+1251 ASAGTLT
-1259 VTRAVTMP
+1259 VAGAVAA
-1267 TEGTVTVTGATTE
+1267 EGTVTVTGATTE
-1280 GQPVLTCANPAGVAP
+1280 GQKVLTCANPAGVAP
-1295 RLSGAPTGLLFAAN
+1295 RLSGAPAGLLFAAN

-1341 ALAAANGLAA
+1341 ALAAANGLAT

-1360 GTEKL
+1360 GTEAL

-1377 TNVATVDTE
+1377 TNVATVDVE
-1386 NGTITVAYDFGVAN
+1386 ARAITVAYDFGIAN
-1400 LSITTADPLATTL
+1400 LSITTADARATL

-1423 GTSGADFAKGI
+1423 GTSGADFAENI

-1442 PGGAADTDTV
+1442 PGVAAGTV

-1457 NGTLK
+1457 NDTLK
-1462 AVEGSHGVAGE
+1462 AVEDSHGVAGE
-1473 RTFTCDLAPR
+1473 RTFTCDLETR
-1483 TLQLFRVRVQTR
+1483 TLQLFRVRVQTP

>member
-10 AALAATVFT
+10 VALAATVFT

-40 GGDIRNTGSGERG
+40 GDINNTGAGGRG
-53 WNGGGSSSPAP
+53 WNGDGSSSSAT

-83 DVSTVGGLTVSLLAT
+83 NVSTVGGLTVSLLAT
-98 EGTAHSTADRNGHIF
+98 EGTRHSTADKNGHLF
-113 SLAAKGAS
+113 SLAAKGQAGS
-121 GEPQWWLRNT
+121 PQWWLRNT

-211 WGGGE
+211 WGRGD
-216 ASRCVVDDLR
+216 ASACVVDDLR

-231 LTPVQVAALYGGF
+231 LTPGQVAALYGGF
-244 YANDTAYVRTIAGTT
+244 YANDTAYERTIAGTT
-259 ADWKATEAWQ
+259 ADWKATGAWQ

-302 SQLTIEGAGAVKL
+302 SQLTIKGAGAVKL

-328 TINTTVDLSE
+328 TIDTTVDLSE

-411 ALAFGSGGTTPS
+411 ALAFGSGGGSS
-423 VTQNVTLRKNIAA
+423 VTQNVTLRKNITA

-444 DKNVTNI
+444 SNNVTRI

-471 LGDRDTKPYAILFGH
+471 LGDNATTPYAILFGH

-514 NVTVTVGQSLEE
+514 KVGTDVTVTVGQSLAD

-536 KGFTGNKRENAATL
+536 KGFTGNKRGNAATL

-558 AIGSAGFTMGKTA
+558 AIGSAGFTVNRSN

-585 TLTTELTANG
+585 TLTTALTANG

-616 LAGNETTTLT
+616 LAGRETLT

-632 AGTVVLSA
+632 AGTVVLPA

-659 LPTANDVTVKAG
+659 LPTANDVTVEAG
-671 AKLKCHVSF
+671 ATLKCHVSF
-680 EQAEAGVKAT
+680 EEADAGVKAT

-707 LEIAGSGEG
+707 LEIEGSGEG
-716 GNELASQ
+716 GNELDSQ
-723 AYYTWAPTVDSN
+723 VYYTWAPTKDGN
-735 WSTLGNWKKSG
+735 WSTLGNWTKSG

-769 TMDVADAVNEL
+769 TMDVADTVNEL

-785 GTVTLAGEQTLTVK
+785 ATVTLAGEQTLTVN

-808 ASSATVVAAPKV
+808 ASSATAVAAPKV

-827 LSLTG
+827 LSLTDG
-832 GNLPAATTYSGDG
+832 TLSAATTYSGDG

-850 GSVTYATGATIEAP
+850 GSVTYAAGATIEAP

-880 TSPVTLQGGTLANAS
+880 TSPVTLQGGTLANTS
-895 ETRAYARKVTLAA
+895 ETHAYARKVTLAA
-908 DSKIVCDGG
+908 DSKIVCDG

-931 TLGGHTLTKTGNAE
+931 TLGGYTLTKTGNAE
-945 FAIEGADL
+945 FVIEGADL

-959 IQAGSFCLSA
+959 IQAGSFCLST

-974 CACSNTTLK
+974 CACTNTTLK

-996 GIAGTVT
+996 GIAGAVT

-1009 KTLALSGNFTFKGD
+1009 KTLALGEGFTFKGT
-1023 GNLKKTGA
+1023 GSLKKTGA

-1039 RTDGAVTYAGATTVE
+1039 RTDDAVTYTGTTTVE

-1067 FTRTVSVANGATF
+1067 FTRTVSVANDATF
-1080 TKKGEGTLKLGSALS
+1080 TKKGKGTLKLGSALS
-1095 GAGTYEVTEGTL
+1095 GAGTYEVTEGII
-1107 ATGNYPNGNFGGT
+1107 ATGNHANGNFGGT
-1120 WKIGANGTLT
+1120 WKIGASGTLT

-1145 VVDGILELAP
+1145 IVNGLLELEP
-1155 SSSASHLAGAISGA
+1155 SSSASHLTGAISGA
-1169 GHIHVKKSAS
+1169 GRIHVKKSAS
-1179 IEGDTTGFSG
+1179 IEGDTADFTG

-1194 AEATLASLNT
+1194 AEATLSALNDA
-1204 VSNYGI
+1204 NGYAI
-1210 RCNGT
+1210 LCNGV

-1259 VTRAVTMP
+1259 VTGAVTMP

-1280 GQPVLTCANPAGVAP
+1280 GQPVLTCANPADVAQ
-1295 RLSGAPTGLLFAAN
+1295 RLSGAPAGLLFAAN
-1309 DEGTAVVL
+1309 DERTAVVL
-1317 KKPVLT
+1317 KKPALT

-1351 ATISGTTKN
+1351 ATVSGTTKN
-1360 GTEKL
+1360 GTEAL
-1365 TAEAIGDALELF
+1365 TAVAIGDALELF

-1386 NGTITVAYDFGVAN
+1386 NGTITVAYDFGIAS
-1400 LSITTADPLATTL
+1400 LSIREMDGTKYVVLSA
-1413 RITFKVQGAE
+1413 KVQGAAE
-1423 GTSGADFAKGI
+1423 GVDYA
-1434 VFAVTDAT
+1434 
-1442 PGGAADTDTV
+1442 TDTTV
-1452 LASTA
+1452 EVWMNDTKETNAVEMSTA
-1457 NGTLK
+1457 PDGSTSAAGVKWFRIPYADLSATGPLLFTVK
-1462 AVEGSHGVAGE
+1462 ATQA
-1473 RTFTCDLAPR
+1473 T
-1483 TLQLFRVRVQTR
+1483 TR

>member
-1 MRKLVKTAL
+1 MRRLLKTAL

-40 GGDIRNTGSGERG
+40 GGDINNTGSGGRG
-53 WNGGGSSSPAP
+53 WDGGGSSSSAT

-78 WTNTG
+78 WTSTG
-83 DVSTVGGLTVSLLAT
+83 NVSTVGGLTVSLLAT
-98 EGTAHSTADRNGHIF
+98 EGTAHSTADENGHIF
-113 SLAAKGAS
+113 SLAAKGQAGS
-121 GEPQWWLRNT
+121 PQWWLRNT

-185 AGMTVKETEN
+185 AGMTVKKTED

-211 WGGGE
+211 WGNGT
-216 ASRCVVDDLR
+216 ASKCVVDDLR

-244 YANDTAYVRTIAGTT
+244 YANDTAYERTIDGAT

-302 SQLTIEGAGAVKL
+302 SQLTIGGAGTVKL

-368 GDATAC
+368 GNATAC

-411 ALAFGSGGTTPS
+411 ELAFGSGGTTPS

-444 DKNVTNI
+444 DNNVTNI

-471 LGDRDTKPYAILFGH
+471 LGDNATTPYAILFGH

-492 YQLKAGSLTA
+492 YQLKAGSVTA

-514 NVTVTVGQSLEE
+514 KTGTDVTVTVGQSLEA

-536 KGFTGNKRENAATL
+536 KGFTGNKRGNAATL

-595 LEITEPSTVAA
+595 LEITAPSTVAA

-616 LAGNETTTLT
+616 LAGSETLT
-626 IGTAEN
+626 IGTAGN
-632 AGTVVLSA
+632 AGTVVLPN

-671 AKLKCHVSF
+671 ATLKCHVSF
-680 EQAEAGVKAT
+680 EEEDAGVKASR
-690 HVNLKD
+690 VQLENG
-696 NATMVF
+696 ATMVF
-702 VLPSG
+702 VLPNG
-707 LEIAGSGEG
+707 LEIAGGGEG
-716 GNELASQ
+716 GNELAPQ
-723 AYYTWAPTVDSN
+723 AYYTWKPTEDTN
-735 WSTLGNWKKSG
+735 WSTLGNWTKDG
-746 VAISELPGED
+746 FAISGLPDED

-761 RATEATTL
+761 HATEATTL

-799 DTLFVVTDV
+799 DTLFVATDV
-808 ASSATVVAAPKV
+808 ASSATAVAAPKV

-827 LSLTG
+827 LSLTDG
-832 GNLPAATTYSGDG
+832 TLPAATTYSGDG

-850 GSVTYATGATIEAP
+850 GSVTYATDATIKAP

-880 TSPVTLQGGTLANAS
+880 GIPVTLQGGTLANTS
-895 ETRAYARKVTLAA
+895 ENRAYARKVTLAA
-908 DSKIVCDGG
+908 DSKIVCDGV
-917 ALTLSSGTNARDEL
+917 LTLSSGTNARDEL
-931 TLGGHTLTKTGNAE
+931 TLGGYTLTKTGNAE

-959 IQAGSFCLSA
+959 IQAGFFCLST

-983 FSESSSYTVYGWV
+983 FSGNSSYTVYGWV

-1009 KTLALSGNFTFKGD
+1009 KTLALGDGFTFKGT
-1023 GNLKKTGA
+1023 GSLKKTGA
-1031 GTLELPFK
+1031 GTLELTFK
-1039 RTDGAVTYAGATTVE
+1039 RTSDAVTYTGATTVA

-1067 FTRTVSVANGATF
+1067 FTRTVSVADDATF
-1080 TKKGEGTLKLGSALS
+1080 TKKGEGRLTLGSALS
-1095 GAGTYEVTEGTL
+1095 GAGTYEVTEGII

-1120 WKIGANGTLT
+1120 WKIGADGTLT
-1130 NSGSEHYH
+1130 NSDSEHYH

-1145 VVDGILELAP
+1145 IVNGLLELEP
-1155 SSSASHLAGAISGA
+1155 SSSASHLTGAISGA
-1169 GHIHVKKSAS
+1169 GRIHVKKSAS
-1179 IEGDTTGFSG
+1179 IEGDTADFTG

-1194 AEATLASLNT
+1194 AGATLASLNT

-1210 RCNGT
+1210 LCNGT
-1215 ITPADGKTLTI
+1215 ITPADGKTLTV

-1251 VASAGALT
+1251 VASAEALT
-1259 VTRAVTMP
+1259 VTGAVTMP

-1280 GQPVLTCANPAGVAP
+1280 GQTVLTCANPADVAP
-1295 RLSGAPTGLLFAAN
+1295 RLSGAPAGLLFVAN

-1331 LSAEATATLE
+1331 LSAKATATLE
-1341 ALAAANGLAA
+1341 ALAAANGLAT
-1351 ATISGTTKN
+1351 ATVSGTTKN
-1360 GTEKL
+1360 GTKKL

-1386 NGTITVAYDFGVAN
+1386 KGTITVAYDFGIAN
-1400 LSITTADPLATTL
+1400 LSITTADTRATL

-1423 GTSGADFAKGI
+1423 GTSGADFAEGI

-1442 PGGAADTDTV
+1442 PGGTADTV

-1457 NGTLK
+1457 DDTLQ
-1462 AVEGSHGVAGE
+1462 AVEDPHGVAGE
-1473 RTFTCDLAPR
+1473 RTFTCDLETR
-1483 TLQLFRVRVQTR
+1483 TLQLFRVRVQTP

>member
-10 AALAATVFT
+10 AALVAAVF
-19 APAWA
+19 AASAHA

-40 GGDIRNTGSGERG
+40 GGDINNTGSGERG
-53 WNGGGSSSPAP
+53 WNNSGGSSSSAT
-64 GATGAANTA
+64 GATGTANTA

-78 WTNTG
+78 WTSTG

-98 EGTAHSTADRNGHIF
+98 EGTTHSTADNNGHLF
-113 SLAAKGAS
+113 SLAAKGS
-121 GEPQWWLRNT
+121 QGEPQWWLRNT

-150 LPEGSTDA
+150 LPTGSTDS

-185 AGMTVKETEN
+185 AGMTVKKTEN
-195 GTGVNDAFFGY
+195 GTGVNDAFYGY

-216 ASRCVVDDLR
+216 ASGCVVDDLR

-231 LTPVQVAALYGGF
+231 LTPGQVAALYGGF
-244 YANDTAYVRTIAGTT
+244 YANDTAYARTIAETT
-259 ADWKATEAWQ
+259 ADWKATGAWQ

-302 SQLTIEGAGAVKL
+302 SQLTIEGAGTVKL

-328 TINTTVDLSE
+328 TIDTTVDLSE

-349 AGKTLTVQGGSSV
+349 AGKTLTVQGGTSV
-362 LSDLTF
+362 LSGLTF

-411 ALAFGSGGTTPS
+411 ALAFGSGEASS

-444 DKNVTNI
+444 NNNVTNI

-471 LGDRDTKPYAILFGH
+471 LGDNATTPYAILFGH
-486 WPSTSN
+486 WPSTSD

-514 NVTVTVGQSLEE
+514 KGGGTGVTVAVGQSLAD

-536 KGFTGNKRENAATL
+536 KGFTGNKRGNAATL

-558 AIGSAGFTMGKTA
+558 AIGSAGFTVNRSN
-571 KHVKLAG
+571 KHVILAG

-585 TLTTELTANG
+585 TLTTALTANG
-595 LEITEPSTVAA
+595 LEIAEPSTVAA

-626 IGTAEN
+626 IGTADN
-632 AGTVVLSA
+632 AGTVVLPN

-659 LPTANDVTVKAG
+659 LPTANDVTVEAG
-671 AKLKCHVSF
+671 ATLKCHVSF
-680 EQAEAGVKAT
+680 EQAEPGVTAT

-702 VLPSG
+702 VLPNG

-723 AYYTWAPTVDSN
+723 AYYTWAPTVDGN
-735 WSTLGNWKKSG
+735 WSTLGNWTKDG

-761 RATEATTL
+761 RAMEATTL
-769 TMDVADAVNEL
+769 TMDVADVVNEL

-785 GTVTLAGEQTLTVK
+785 GTVTLAGGQTLTVR

-808 ASSATVVAAPKV
+808 ASSATAVAAPKV

-832 GNLPAATTYSGDG
+832 GNLSAATTYSGDG

-850 GSVTYATGATIEAP
+850 GSVTYAAGATIEAP

-880 TSPVTLQGGTLANAS
+880 TSPVTLQGGTLANTS
-895 ETRAYARKVTLAA
+895 ETHAYARKVTLAA
-908 DSKIVCDGG
+908 DSKIVCDG

-959 IQAGSFCLSA
+959 IQEGSFCLSA

-983 FSESSSYTVYGWV
+983 FSGNSSYTVYGWV
-996 GIAGTVT
+996 GIANTVT

-1009 KTLALSGNFTFKGD
+1009 KTLALGEGFTFKGT

-1067 FTRTVSVANGATF
+1067 FTRTVSVANDATF
-1080 TKKGEGTLKLGSALS
+1080 TKKGKGTLTLGRSLS
-1095 GAGTYEVTEGTL
+1095 GAGTYEVTEGII
-1107 ATGNYPNGNFGGT
+1107 ATGNHANGNFGGT
-1120 WKIGANGTLT
+1120 WKIGASGTLT
-1130 NSGSEHYH
+1130 NSGSGHYH

-1145 VVDGILELAP
+1145 IVNGLLELEP
-1155 SSSASHLAGAISGA
+1155 SITDSHLTGAISGA
-1169 GHIHVKKSAS
+1169 GRIHVKKSAS
-1179 IEGDTTGFSG
+1179 IEGDTANFAG

-1194 AEATLASLNT
+1194 AGATLASLNT

-1215 ITPADGKTLTI
+1215 ITPAEGKTLTV

-1259 VTRAVTMP
+1259 VGAVTMP
-1267 TEGTVTVTGATTE
+1267 TEGTVTVTGAMAE
-1280 GQPVLTCANPAGVAP
+1280 GQTVLTCANPADVAP
-1295 RLSGAPTGLLFAAN
+1295 RLSGAPMGLLFAAN

-1317 KKPVLT
+1317 KKPALT

-1341 ALAAANGLAA
+1341 ALAAANGLAT
-1351 ATISGTTKN
+1351 ATVSGTTKN
-1360 GTEKL
+1360 GKEKL
-1365 TAEAIGDALELF
+1365 TAVAIGDALELF
-1377 TNVATVDTE
+1377 TNVATVDVE
-1386 NGTITVAYDFGVAN
+1386 ARAITVAYDFGIAS
-1400 LSITTADPLATTL
+1400 LSIREMDGTKYVVLSA
-1413 RITFKVQGAE
+1413 KVQGAAE
-1423 GTSGADFAKGI
+1423 GVDYA
-1434 VFAVTDAT
+1434 
-1442 PGGAADTDTV
+1442 TDTTV
-1452 LASTA
+1452 EVWMNDSKVTNAEKMTTA
-1457 NGTLK
+1457 PDGTTPAAGVKWFRIPYAALSATGPLLFTVK
-1462 AVEGSHGVAGE
+1462 ATQA
-1473 RTFTCDLAPR
+1473 TTP
-1483 TLQLFRVRVQTR
+1483 

>member
-10 AALAATVFT
+10 AALVAAVF
-19 APAWA
+19 AASAHA

-40 GGDIRNTGSGERG
+40 GDIDNTGSGGRG
-53 WNGGGSSSPAP
+53 WNNSGGSSSSAP

-78 WTNTG
+78 WTSTG

-98 EGTAHSTADRNGHIF
+98 EGTAHSTEDRNGHIF
-113 SLAAKGAS
+113 SLAAKGAP

-185 AGMTVKETEN
+185 AGMTVNETEN
-195 GTGVNDAFFGY
+195 VTGVNDAFFGY

-211 WGGGE
+211 WGGGK
-216 ASRCVVDDLR
+216 ASGCVVDDLR

-244 YANDTAYVRTIAGTT
+244 YANDTAYERTIAETT
-259 ADWKATEAWQ
+259 ADWKATGAWQ

-302 SQLTIEGAGAVKL
+302 SQLTIGGAGTVK
-315 VGAQKGGLSATTA
+315 VADAQKGGLSATTA

-411 ALAFGSGGTTPS
+411 ALAFGSGGTSS
-423 VTQNVTLRKNIAA
+423 VTQNVTLRKDIAA

-444 DKNVTNI
+444 DGNVTNI

-471 LGDRDTKPYAILFGH
+471 LGDNATTPYAILFGH
-486 WPSTSN
+486 WPSTSD

-514 NVTVTVGQSLEE
+514 KVGGTDVTVTVGQSLAD

-585 TLTTELTANG
+585 DLTTELTANG
-595 LEITEPSTVAA
+595 LEITAPSTVAA

-616 LAGNETTTLT
+616 LASNETTTLT

-632 AGTVVLSA
+632 AGTVVLPA

-659 LPTANDVTVKAG
+659 LPTANDVTVEAG
-671 AKLKCHVSF
+671 ATLKCHVTF

-735 WSTLGNWKKSG
+735 WSTLGNWTKSG

-769 TMDVADAVNEL
+769 TMDVADTVNEL

-785 GTVTLAGEQTLTVK
+785 ATVTLAGEQTLTVG

-808 ASSATVVAAPKV
+808 ASSATAVAAQKV

-880 TSPVTLQGGTLANAS
+880 ASPVTLQGGTLANTS
-895 ETRAYARKVTLAA
+895 GNRAYARKVTLAA
-908 DSKIVCDGG
+908 DSKIVCDG
-917 ALTLSSGTNARDEL
+917 ALILSSGTNARDAL
-931 TLGGHTLTKTGNAE
+931 TLGGYTLTKTGNAE

-959 IQAGSFCLSA
+959 IQEGSFCLSA

-1009 KTLALSGNFTFKGD
+1009 KTLALGEGFTFKGD

-1039 RTDGAVTYAGATTVE
+1039 QTDGAVTYTGATTVE

-1067 FTRTVSVANGATF
+1067 FTRKVSVANGATF
-1080 TKKGEGTLKLGSALS
+1080 TKKGKGRLTLGSALS
-1095 GAGTYEVTEGTL
+1095 GAGTYEVTEGSL

-1130 NSGSEHYH
+1130 NSGSGHYH

-1194 AEATLASLNT
+1194 AGATLSALNDA
-1204 VSNYGI
+1204 NGYAI
-1210 RCNGT
+1210 LCNGT

-1280 GQPVLTCANPAGVAP
+1280 GQTVLTCANPADVAP
-1295 RLSGAPTGLLFAAN
+1295 RLSGAPAGLLFAAN

-1317 KKPVLT
+1317 KKPALT

-1341 ALAAANGLAA
+1341 ALAAANGLAT
-1351 ATISGTTKN
+1351 ATVSGTTKN
-1360 GTEKL
+1360 GTEAL
-1365 TAEAIGDALELF
+1365 TAKAIGDALELF
-1377 TNVATVDTE
+1377 TNVATVDVE
-1386 NGTITVAYDFGVAN
+1386 ARAITVAYDFGIAS
-1400 LSITTADPLATTL
+1400 LSIREMDGLKSVVLAA
-1413 RITFKVQGAE
+1413 KVQGAAE
-1423 GTSGADFAKGI
+1423 
-1434 VFAVTDAT
+1434 
-1442 PGGAADTDTV
+1442 GAAYATGTTV
-1452 LASTA
+1452 EVWMNDSKVTNAEKMSTA
-1457 NGTLK
+1457 PDGTTPAAGVKWFRIPYADLSATGPLLFKVK
-1462 AVEGSHGVAGE
+1462 ATQA
-1473 RTFTCDLAPR
+1473 TTP
-1483 TLQLFRVRVQTR
+1483 

>member
-1 MRKLVKTAL
+1 
-10 AALAATVFT
+10 
-19 APAWA
+19 
-24 AIDVTGLNPWA
+24 
-35 CYEFN
+35 
-40 GGDIRNTGSGERG
+40 
-53 WNGGGSSSPAP
+53 
-64 GATGAANTA
+64 
-73 VSINK
+73 
-78 WTNTG
+78 
-83 DVSTVGGLTVSLLAT
+83 
-98 EGTAHSTADRNGHIF
+98 
-113 SLAAKGAS
+113 
-121 GEPQWWLRNT
+121 
-131 GTTGQVKLQ
+131 
-140 GVFTEDLTIT
+140 
-150 LPEGSTDA
+150 
-158 TFHHYVIAISGD
+158 
-170 RTQAAVYVDGVPVET
+170 
-185 AGMTVKETEN
+185 
-195 GTGVNDAFFGY
+195 
-206 QVGAR
+206 
-211 WGGGE
+211 
-216 ASRCVVDDLR
+216 
-226 IYTAM
+226 M
-231 LTPVQVAALYGGF
+231 LTPGQVAALYGGF
-244 YANDTAYVRTIAGTT
+244 YASDTAYERTIAGTT
-259 ADWKATEAWQ
+259 ADWKATGAWQ

-302 SQLTIEGAGAVKL
+302 SQLTIGGAGAVKL
-315 VGAQKGGLSATTA
+315 VDAQKRGLIATTA
-328 TINTTVDLSE
+328 IIDTTVDLSE

-411 ALAFGSGGTTPS
+411 ALAFGSGGGSS
-423 VTQNVTLRKNIAA
+423 VTQNVTLWKNITA

-444 DKNVTNI
+444 PNNVTNI

-471 LGDRDTKPYAILFGH
+471 LGDNATTPYAILFGH
-486 WPSTSN
+486 WPSTSD
-492 YQLKAGSLTA
+492 YQLKAGSVTA
-502 EHGYAHLGWDGG
+502 ERGYAHLGWDGTD
-514 NVTVTVGQSLEE
+514 VTVTVGQSLAD

-536 KGFTGNKRENAATL
+536 KGFTGNKRGNSATL
-550 TVNPSGTL
+550 TVNPSGSL
-558 AIGSAGFTMGKTA
+558 AIGSAGFTVNQSD
-571 KHVKLAG
+571 KHVILAG

-585 TLTTELTANG
+585 DLTTELTANG
-595 LEITEPSTVAA
+595 LEITAPSTVAA

-632 AGTVVLSA
+632 AGTVVLPN

-659 LPTANDVTVKAG
+659 LPTENDVTVEAG
-671 AKLKCHVSF
+671 ATLKCHVSF
-680 EQAEAGVKAT
+680 EEADAGVKAT

-723 AYYTWAPTVDSN
+723 AYYTWAPTVDGN
-735 WSTLGNWKKSG
+735 WSTLGNWTKSG

-761 RATEATTL
+761 RATEATIL
-769 TMDVADAVNEL
+769 TMDAAAIVKEL
-780 TIEGG
+780 SIEGG
-785 GTVTLAGEQTLTVK
+785 ATVTLAGEQTLTVK

-827 LSLTG
+827 LSLTD

-845 TLAIT
+845 TLAVT
-850 GSVTYATGATIEAP
+850 GSVTYATGATIEAS

-880 TSPVTLQGGTLANAS
+880 GIPVTLQGGTLANAS

-908 DSKIVCDGG
+908 DSKIVCDG
-917 ALTLSSGTNARDEL
+917 ALTLSSGANARDEL
-931 TLGGHTLTKTGNAE
+931 TLGGYTLTKTGNAE

-983 FSESSSYTVYGWV
+983 FSGNSSYTVGGWV
-996 GIAGTVT
+996 GIANTVT
-1003 VDVADG
+1003 VDVAEG
-1009 KTLALSGNFTFKGD
+1009 KTLTLSGTTLSGNFTFKGD

-1039 RTDGAVTYAGATTVE
+1039 QTSDAVTYTGATTVE

-1080 TKKGEGTLKLGSALS
+1080 TKKGKGTLTLGGSLS
-1095 GAGTYEVTEGTL
+1095 GGGTYEVTEGII
-1107 ATGNYPNGNFGGT
+1107 ATGNHANGNFGGT
-1120 WKIGANGTLT
+1120 WKIGASGTLT
-1130 NSGSEHYH
+1130 NSGSGHYH
-1138 SIGTGKV
+1138 SIGTGTV
-1145 VVDGILELAP
+1145 IVNGLLELGP
-1155 SSSASHLAGAISGA
+1155 SITDSHLTGAISGA
-1169 GHIHVKKSAS
+1169 GRIHVKKSAF
-1179 IEGDTTGFSG
+1179 IEGDTADFTG

-1194 AEATLASLNT
+1194 AGATLASLNT

-1210 RCNGT
+1210 LCNGT

-1259 VTRAVTMP
+1259 VTGAVTMP

-1280 GQPVLTCANPAGVAP
+1280 GQPVLTCANPADVAP
-1295 RLSGAPTGLLFAAN
+1295 RLSGAPAGLLFAAN

-1317 KKPVLT
+1317 KNPALT
-1323 LAEGTTGA
+1323 LAAGTSGE
-1331 LSAEATATLE
+1331 LSTTATATLE

-1351 ATISGTTKN
+1351 ATVSGTTKN
-1360 GTEKL
+1360 GTEAL
-1365 TAEAIGDALELF
+1365 TAVAIGDALELF

-1386 NGTITVAYDFGVAN
+1386 NGTITVAYDFGIAS
-1400 LSITTADPLATTL
+1400 LSIREMDGTKSVVLAA
-1413 RITFKVQGAE
+1413 KVQGAAE
-1423 GTSGADFAKGI
+1423 GVAYATSTTVEVWMNDTKETN
-1434 VFAVTDAT
+1434 AVEM
-1442 PGGAADTDTV
+1442 
-1452 LASTA
+1452 STA
-1457 NGTLK
+1457 PDGTTPAAGVKWFRIPYADLSATGPLLFTVK
-1462 AVEGSHGVAGE
+1462 ATQA
-1473 RTFTCDLAPR
+1473 TTP
-1483 TLQLFRVRVQTR
+1483 

>member
-1 MRKLVKTAL
+1 MRRLLKTAL

-24 AIDVTGLNPWA
+24 AIDLTGLNPWA

-40 GGDIRNTGSGERG
+40 GDINNTGSGGRG
-53 WNGGGSSSPAP
+53 WNGGGSSSSAP

-78 WTNTG
+78 WTTTG

-98 EGTAHSTADRNGHIF
+98 EGTTHSTADGNGHIF
-113 SLAAKGAS
+113 SLAAKGS
-121 GEPQWWLRNT
+121 QGEPQWWLRNT

-150 LPEGSTDA
+150 LPTGSTDA

-185 AGMTVKETEN
+185 AGMTVKKTEN
-195 GTGVNDAFFGY
+195 GTGVNDAFHGY

-211 WGGGE
+211 WGNGT
-216 ASRCVVDDLR
+216 ASNCVVDDLR

-231 LTPVQVAALYGGF
+231 LTPGQVAALYGGF
-244 YANDTAYVRTIAGTT
+244 YANDTAYERTIAETT
-259 ADWKATEAWQ
+259 ADWKATGAWQ

-278 AVGSQATLTANA
+278 AVGSQATLTADA

-302 SQLTIEGAGAVKL
+302 SQLTIGGAGTVKL
-315 VGAQKGGLSATTA
+315 ADAQKGGLSATTA
-328 TINTTVDLSE
+328 TINTTVDLSK

-411 ALAFGSGGTTPS
+411 ALAFGSGGESS
-423 VTQNVTLRKNIAA
+423 VTQNVTLWKNITA

-444 DKNVTNI
+444 DDNVTNI

-471 LGDRDTKPYAILFGH
+471 LDDTATTPYAILFGH
-486 WPSTSN
+486 WPSTSA
-492 YQLKAGSLTA
+492 YQLKAGSVTA
-502 EHGYAHLGWDGG
+502 EHGYAHLGWDGTD
-514 NVTVTVGQSLEE
+514 VTVTVGQSLEA

-585 TLTTELTANG
+585 DLTTELTANG

-632 AGTVVLSA
+632 AGTVVLPN

-671 AKLKCHVSF
+671 ATLKCHVSF
-680 EQAEAGVKAT
+680 EEADAGVTASRVQLENGAK
-690 HVNLKD
+690 
-696 NATMVF
+696 MVF
-702 VLPSG
+702 VLPNG

-716 GNELASQ
+716 GNKLAPQ
-723 AYYTWAPTVDSN
+723 AYYTWAPTKDTN
-735 WSTLGNWKKSG
+735 WSTLGNWTKDG
-746 VAISELPGED
+746 VAISEHPGED
-756 ARVRI
+756 ACVRI

-769 TMDVADAVNEL
+769 TMDVADTVKEL
-780 TIEGG
+780 AIEGG
-785 GTVTLAGEQTLTVK
+785 ATVTLAGEQTLTVK
-799 DTLFVVTDV
+799 DTLFVATDV
-808 ASSATVVAAPKV
+808 ASSATAVAAPKV

-827 LSLTG
+827 LSLTDG
-832 GNLPAATTYSGDG
+832 TLPAATTYSGDG

-880 TSPVTLQGGTLANAS
+880 TSPVTLQGGTLANTS
-895 ETRAYARKVTLAA
+895 ENCAYARKVTLAA
-908 DSKIVCDGG
+908 DSKIECDG

-931 TLGGHTLTKTGNAE
+931 TLGGYTLTKTGNAE

-959 IQAGSFCLSA
+959 IQEGSFCLS
-969 TDGGD
+969 TNDGGD

-983 FSESSSYTVYGWV
+983 FSGNSSYKVWGWV
-996 GIAGTVT
+996 GIANTVT
-1003 VDVADG
+1003 VDIAEG
-1009 KTLALSGNFTFKGD
+1009 KTLTLSGHFTFKGA

-1039 RTDGAVTYAGATTVE
+1039 MDDAVTYTYTGATTVA

-1067 FTRTVSVANGATF
+1067 FTRTVSVADDATF
-1080 TKKGEGTLKLGSALS
+1080 TKKGKGTLTLGSALS
-1095 GAGTYEVTEGTL
+1095 GAGTYEVTEGII
-1107 ATGNYPNGNFGGT
+1107 ATGNHPNGNFGGT
-1120 WKIGANGTLT
+1120 WKIGASGTLT
-1130 NSGSEHYH
+1130 NRDSEHYH
-1138 SIGTGKV
+1138 SIGTGEV
-1145 VVDGILELAP
+1145 IVDGLLELEP
-1155 SSSASHLAGAISGA
+1155 SSSNSHFTGAISGA
-1169 GHIHVKKSAS
+1169 GRIHVKKSAS
-1179 IEGDTTGFSG
+1179 IEGDTADFTG

-1194 AEATLASLNT
+1194 AGATLASLNT

-1210 RCNGT
+1210 LCNGT

-1259 VTRAVTMP
+1259 VTGATMP

-1280 GQPVLTCANPAGVAP
+1280 GQTVLTCANPADVAP
-1295 RLSGAPTGLLFAAN
+1295 RLSGAPAGLLFVAN

-1317 KKPVLT
+1317 KKPALT
-1323 LAEGTTGA
+1323 LAEGTTGV

-1341 ALAAANGLAA
+1341 ALAAANGLAT
-1351 ATISGTTKN
+1351 ATVSGITKN

-1386 NGTITVAYDFGVAN
+1386 KGTITVAYDFGIAN
-1400 LSITTADPLATTL
+1400 LSITTADALATL

-1423 GTSGADFAKGI
+1423 GTSGADFAEDI

-1442 PGGAADTDTV
+1442 PGGAADT

-1462 AVEGSHGVAGE
+1462 AVEDSPGVAGE
-1473 RTFTCDLAPR
+1473 RTFTCDLETR
-1483 TLQLFRVRVQTR
+1483 TLQLFRVRVQTP

>member
-1 MRKLVKTAL
+1 
-10 AALAATVFT
+10 
-19 APAWA
+19 
-24 AIDVTGLNPWA
+24 
-35 CYEFN
+35 
-40 GGDIRNTGSGERG
+40 
-53 WNGGGSSSPAP
+53 
-64 GATGAANTA
+64 
-73 VSINK
+73 
-78 WTNTG
+78 
-83 DVSTVGGLTVSLLAT
+83 
-98 EGTAHSTADRNGHIF
+98 
-113 SLAAKGAS
+113 
-121 GEPQWWLRNT
+121 
-131 GTTGQVKLQ
+131 
-140 GVFTEDLTIT
+140 
-150 LPEGSTDA
+150 
-158 TFHHYVIAISGD
+158 
-170 RTQAAVYVDGVPVET
+170 
-185 AGMTVKETEN
+185 
-195 GTGVNDAFFGY
+195 
-206 QVGAR
+206 
-211 WGGGE
+211 
-216 ASRCVVDDLR
+216 
-226 IYTAM
+226 M
-231 LTPVQVAALYGGF
+231 LTPGQVAALYGGF
-244 YANDTAYVRTIAGTT
+244 YASDTAYERTIAETT
-259 ADWKATEAWQ
+259 ADWKATGAWQ

-278 AVGSQATLTANA
+278 AVGSQATLMANA

-302 SQLTIEGAGAVKL
+302 SQLTIGGAGTVK
-315 VGAQKGGLSATTA
+315 VADAQKRGLIATTA

-411 ALAFGSGGTTPS
+411 ALAFGSEGESS
-423 VTQNVTLRKNIAA
+423 VTQNVTLWKNITA

-444 DKNVTNI
+444 PNNVTRI

-463 DDGTPMAS
+463 DDDTPMAS
-471 LGDRDTKPYAILFGH
+471 LDDNATTPYAILFGH
-486 WPSTSN
+486 WPSTSD

-502 EHGYAHLGWDGG
+502 ERGYAHLGWDGG
-514 NVTVTVGQSLEE
+514 KTGTDVTVTVGQSLEA

-536 KGFTGNKRENAATL
+536 KGFTGNKRGNAATL

-558 AIGSAGFTMGKTA
+558 AIGSAGFTVNRSN

-585 TLTTELTANG
+585 DLTTELTANG
-595 LEITEPSTVAA
+595 LEITAPSTVAA

-616 LAGNETTTLT
+616 LVGNETTTLT
-626 IGTAEN
+626 IGTADN
-632 AGTVVLSA
+632 VGTVVLPA

-671 AKLKCHVSF
+671 ATLKCHVSF
-680 EQAEAGVKAT
+680 EEADAGVTASR
-690 HVNLKD
+690 VQLEN

-702 VLPSG
+702 VLPNG
-707 LEIAGSGEG
+707 LEIAGSEEG
-716 GNELASQ
+716 GNELAPQ
-723 AYYTWAPTVDSN
+723 AYYTWAPTVDNS
-735 WSTLGNWKKSG
+735 WSTLGNWTKSG

-756 ARVRI
+756 ACVRI
-761 RATEATTL
+761 HATEATTL
-769 TMDVADAVNEL
+769 TMDVADTVKEL

-785 GTVTLAGEQTLTVK
+785 ATVTLAGETLTVG

-808 ASSATVVAAPKV
+808 ASPATAVAAQKV

-850 GSVTYATGATIEAP
+850 GSVTYAAGATIEAP

-880 TSPVTLQGGTLANAS
+880 GIPVTLQGGTLANTS
-895 ETRAYARKVTLAA
+895 ENCAYARKVTLAA
-908 DSKIVCDGG
+908 DSKIECDG

-931 TLGGHTLTKTGNAE
+931 TLGGYTLTKTGNAE

-953 AAGTLD
+953 AAGILD
-959 IQAGSFCLSA
+959 IQEGSFCLS
-969 TDGGD
+969 TSDGGD

-983 FSESSSYTVYGWV
+983 FSGNSSYKVWGWV
-996 GIAGTVT
+996 GIANTVT
-1003 VDVADG
+1003 VDIAEG
-1009 KTLALSGNFTFKGD
+1009 KTLTLSGHFTFKGA

-1039 RTDGAVTYAGATTVE
+1039 MDDAVTYTYTGATTVA

-1067 FTRTVSVANGATF
+1067 FTRTVSVADDATF
-1080 TKKGEGTLKLGSALS
+1080 TKKGKGTLTLGSALS
-1095 GAGTYEVTEGTL
+1095 GAGTYEVTEGII
-1107 ATGNYPNGNFGGT
+1107 ATGNHANGNFGGT
-1120 WKIGANGTLT
+1120 WKIGASGTLT
-1130 NSGSEHYH
+1130 NSGSGHYH

-1145 VVDGILELAP
+1145 IVNGLLELEP
-1155 SSSASHLAGAISGA
+1155 SITDSHLAGAISGA
-1169 GHIHVKKSAS
+1169 GRIHVKKSAS
-1179 IEGDTTGFSG
+1179 IEGDTTNFAG

-1194 AEATLASLNT
+1194 AGATLASLNT

-1210 RCNGT
+1210 LCNGT

-1251 VASAGALT
+1251 VASAGALA
-1259 VTRAVTMP
+1259 VTGAVTMP

-1280 GQPVLTCANPAGVAP
+1280 GQTVLTCANPADVAP
-1295 RLSGAPTGLLFAAN
+1295 RLSGAPAGLLFVAN
-1309 DEGTAVVL
+1309 DERTAVVL
-1317 KKPVLT
+1317 KKPALT

-1331 LSAEATATLE
+1331 LSAKATATLE
-1341 ALAAANGLAA
+1341 ALAAANGLAT
-1351 ATISGTTKN
+1351 ATVSGTTKN

-1400 LSITTADPLATTL
+1400 LSITTADARATL

-1442 PGGAADTDTV
+1442 PGGAADTV

-1457 NGTLK
+1457 DDTLQ
-1462 AVEGSHGVAGE
+1462 AVEDPHGVAGE
-1473 RTFTCDLAPR
+1473 RTFTCDLETR
-1483 TLQLFRVRVQTR
+1483 TLQLFRVRVQTP